1 MIAAMQGS
9 PLGPRRL
16 ARAGAWALWLLLTAC
31 AAPPA
36 PPAESSALPGGDP
49 ILARNL
55 AALAER
61 PGISELGWRQ
71 PKERVPSAPAGATS
85 RWPSDPAA
93 FPAPQALQEALDY
106 SNRHQGRGLM
116 IWHAGKLVAS
126 QFSEGFGPA
135 IPTATYSMHKTV
147 LALALLAAIEDG
159 IIGGLDD
166 PAGRYIDAWA
176 NEAGG
181 QISLRQLLTHAS
193 GLQHHA
199 LNSSSPEGLSLAFSS
214 RIRETALGYAQAQ
227 PPGTQFNYNNVNSQ
241 ILGAALEDALAAR
254 GLRYADYLGQ
264 RLWQPLGNGPAALW
278 LEREGGSPR
287 YFAGLEAGLEDW
299 LAIGILLAGE
309 GAVDGRRLL
318 GRESIAGLLAP
329 SAVNPAYGLHI
340 WRGIAWQP
348 RRAYGP
354 GTQLTIPHRQP
365 YLAADLY
372 FLDGF
377 GGQRVYVAP
386 SAQLVVARIGEPS
399 FEYDDS
405 VIPNLLLRGLLEARA
420 RVAAQAYAEGQGEG
434 VYQQRL
440 QRLLREARGAGRGT
454 GLAGYDPLAP
464 LPGDPSHQFLPVLA
478 DAAPWLDAAAGSELR
493 ERMAATNSSALYV
506 WHQGRLVLA
515 EYFGDTQREDLL
527 VSRSL
532 AKPLSV
538 LAVAR
543 AMQLGFI
550 DSLDQPIGD
559 FLFEW
564 RGAQRGAISLRQ
576 LLQMRSGLA
585 PQTFSVDAWHIMNRA
600 YLHPYHIQAILKD
613 YPLVAEPGAR
623 YDYSNANGELIAPII
638 ERATGRS
645 YQDWLGEAVLKPLGA
660 AGGSIWVNRPGGIAH
675 SGCCAL
681 LPGETYL
688 RLSILLMQD
697 GIWNGR
703 RLLPEGFVAEMTA
716 PTPENPHA
724 AMGLYVA
731 GAFIERRGAAH
742 PEVPIG
748 KTWHSEPYLDKD
760 LFLFDGNGNQV
771 SYHIPRHQLL
781 VMRLGTAPPEDAPWD
796 NAYLPNFLLRQLQ
809 AAGTALEPQAMP

>member
-1 MIAAMQGS
+1 MKAAIQGNR
-9 PLGPRRL
+9 LGPRRL
-16 ARAGAWALWLLLTAC
+16 ARAGAWAIWLLLTAC
-31 AAPPA
+31 LASAQRPAQPSAAP
-36 PPAESSALPGGDP
+36 EDP

-61 PGISELGWRQ
+61 PSILDLGWRQ
-71 PKERVPSAPAGATS
+71 PKAAVPGAPAGGAAP

-93 FPAPQALQEALDY
+93 FPAPQAMQEALDY

-135 IPTATYSMHKTV
+135 VPAATYSMHKTV
-147 LALALLAAIEDG
+147 LALAVLAAIEDG
-159 IIGGLDD
+159 IIGSLDD

-176 NEAGG
+176 KDARG

-193 GLQHHA
+193 GLQHHP
-199 LNSSSPEGLSLAFSS
+199 LDSSSPEALNLAFSS

-227 PPGTQFNYNNVNSQ
+227 PPGLEFNYSNANSQ
-241 ILGAALEDALAAR
+241 VLGAALEDALAAR
-254 GLRYADYLGQ
+254 GLSYADYLGQ

-287 YFAGLEAGLEDW
+287 YFAGLEAGLSDW

-309 GAVDGRRLL
+309 GEADGRRLL
-318 GRESIAGLLAP
+318 ERESIARLLAP

-354 GTQLTIPHRQP
+354 GTELTIAHRQP

-420 RVAAQAYAEGQGEG
+420 RVAAQAYAEGQGEE

-440 QRLLREARGAGRGT
+440 QRLFREARGA

-464 LPGDPSHQFLPVLA
+464 LPGDPGHQFLPVQP
-478 DAAPWLDAAAGSELR
+478 DAAPWLDEAARGELR
-493 ERMAATNSSALYV
+493 QRMAAANSSALFV
-506 WHQGRLVLA
+506 WHRGRLALA
-515 EYFGDTQREDLL
+515 EYFGGARREDLL

-564 RGAQRGAISLRQ
+564 RGAERGAISLRQ

-585 PQTFSVDAWHIMNRA
+585 PQTFSVDAGHIMNRA

-645 YQDWLGEAVLKPLGA
+645 YQDWLGEALLKPLGA
-660 AGGSIWVNRPGGIAH
+660 AGGSIWVNRPDGVAH

-697 GIWNGR
+697 GVWNGR
-703 RLLPEGFVAEMTA
+703 RLLPEGFVAEMAA
-716 PTPENPHA
+716 PRPENPHA

-742 PEVPIG
+742 PDVPIG

-760 LFLFDGNGNQV
+760 LFLFDGNGHQV

-809 AAGTALEPQAMP
+809 ASGAALQPQPTP